1 MSALGGMKLFRPY
14 TIQSGEGSF
23 PADEDLGIDGY
34 LTTQAKRLA
43 TLAGVMQSFAK
54 ARLLLDEMCGWKLD
68 EETIRLVTHAAA
80 KAASAAR
87 APREDAT
94 RFATAGGEI
103 EVTIDAGKINT
114 RFGWRDVK
122 IGLFLRRFAGLPA
135 TPLQWDSRTLP
146 RPTIRVVVAA
156 VEEAEA
162 FAKRMRTESDRL
174 NATLAGAIS
183 VLGDG
188 AEWIWNLSDAV
199 FPLADEVL
207 DVYHAVER
215 ISDAVKAVW
224 GVDTEAAKS
233 RIAAGRQAILT
244 RGKLGVERWLA
255 ETIAEAAAAN
265 ASTDPLLDAAA
276 YLAKHPTRLDYAER
290 LAEGRSIGSGAVEGA
305 VKQLLNLRM
314 KRTGARWKVEHVGPL
329 VELIA
334 LSETPEWDAI
344 WTAA

>member
-1 MSALGGMKLFRPY
+1 MSALDGLRLSRPY
-14 TIQSGEGSF
+14 VIQSGKGSF
-23 PADEDLGIDGY
+23 PADELLGIDGY
-34 LTTQAKRLA
+34 LTTQARRLA

-54 ARLLLDEMCGWKLD
+54 ARLLLEEMCGWKLD
-68 EETIRLVTHAAA
+68 KETIRLVTHAAA
-80 KAASAAR
+80 KAASAER
-87 APREDAT
+87 STREDAT

-135 TPLQWDSRTLP
+135 TPMQWDSRTLP

-156 VEEAEA
+156 VEEAEL
-162 FAKRMRTESDRL
+162 FAQRMQKESDRL

-224 GVDTEAAKS
+224 GVDTKAAKS

-255 ETIAEAAAAN
+255 ETIAEVPATV
-265 ASTDPLLDAAA
+265 STDPLLEAAA
-276 YLAKHPTRLDYAER
+276 YLAKHPTRMDYAER

-305 VKQLLNLRM
+305 VKQLINLRM

-334 LSETPEWDAI
+334 LSETPEWDAV

>member
-1 MSALGGMKLFRPY
+1 MTALGGMKLTRPY
-14 TIQSGEGSF
+14 LIQSGEGSF
-23 PADEDLGIDGY
+23 PADADLGIDGY

-43 TLAGVMQSFAK
+43 TLAGVMQPFAK

-68 EETIRLVTHAAA
+68 DETIRLVTHAMA
-80 KAASAAR
+80 KTASSER
-87 APREDAT
+87 ATREDAT
-94 RFATAGGEI
+94 RFAAAGGEI
-103 EVTIDAGKINT
+103 EVTIDAGKVNT
-114 RFGWRDVK
+114 RGGWRDVK
-122 IGLFLRRFAGLPA
+122 FGLFLRRFAGDPA
-135 TPLQWDSRTLP
+135 TPLQWDSRALP
-146 RPTIRVVVAA
+146 RPTIRIVVAA
-156 VEEAEA
+156 VEDAEA
-162 FAKRMRTESDRL
+162 FTKRMRTESDRL

-188 AEWIWNLSDAV
+188 AEWIWNLSEAV
-199 FPLADEVL
+199 FPLADEAL
-207 DVYHAVER
+207 DVFHAVER

-224 GVDTEAAKS
+224 GDTEDAKS
-233 RIAAGRQAILT
+233 RIAVGRQALLT
-244 RGKLGVERWLA
+244 RGKIGVERWLA
-255 ETIAEAAAAN
+255 EMIAETPATV
-265 ASTDPLLDAAA
+265 STDPLLDAAA

-334 LSETPEWDAI
+334 LSETPEWDPI

>member
-1 MSALGGMKLFRPY
+1 MTALGGMKLSRPY
-14 TIQSGEGSF
+14 LIQSGEGSF
-23 PADEDLGIDGY
+23 PADADLGLDGY
-34 LTTQAKRLA
+34 LTTQARRLA

-54 ARLLLDEMCGWKLD
+54 ARLLLDEMCGWTLD

-80 KAASAAR
+80 KAASKAR
-87 APREDAT
+87 PTREDAT
-94 RFATAGGEI
+94 RFATSAGEI
-103 EVTIDAGKINT
+103 EVAIDAGKVNT
-114 RFGWRDVK
+114 RFGWRDLK
-122 IGLFLRRFAGLPA
+122 IGLFLRRSAGEPA

-146 RPTIRVVVAA
+146 RPTIRIVVAA
-156 VEEAEA
+156 IEEAEK
-162 FAKRMRTESDRL
+162 FATRMQTESDRL

-188 AEWIWNLSDAV
+188 AEWIWNLSETV

-207 DVYHAVER
+207 DVFHAVER

-224 GVDTEAAKS
+224 GDTEAAKP

-255 ETIAEAAAAN
+255 ETIAEAPAGS
-265 ASTDPLLDAAA
+265 STDPLLEAAA

-334 LSETPEWDAI
+334 LSETTEWNAI

>member
-1 MSALGGMKLFRPY
+1 
-14 TIQSGEGSF
+14 
-23 PADEDLGIDGY
+23 
-34 LTTQAKRLA
+34 
-43 TLAGVMQSFAK
+43 MQ
-54 ARLLLDEMCGWKLD
+54 
-68 EETIRLVTHAAA
+68 
-80 KAASAAR
+80 
-87 APREDAT
+87 
-94 RFATAGGEI
+94 
-103 EVTIDAGKINT
+103 
-114 RFGWRDVK
+114 
-122 IGLFLRRFAGLPA
+122 
-135 TPLQWDSRTLP
+135 
-146 RPTIRVVVAA
+146 
-156 VEEAEA
+156 
-162 FAKRMRTESDRL
+162 TESDRL

-188 AEWIWNLSDAV
+188 AEWIWNLSETV

-207 DVYHAVER
+207 DVFHAVER

-224 GVDTEAAKS
+224 GDTEAAKP

-255 ETIAEAAAAN
+255 ETIAEAPAGC
-265 ASTDPLLDAAA
+265 STDPLLEAAA

-334 LSETPEWDAI
+334 LSETTEWNAI